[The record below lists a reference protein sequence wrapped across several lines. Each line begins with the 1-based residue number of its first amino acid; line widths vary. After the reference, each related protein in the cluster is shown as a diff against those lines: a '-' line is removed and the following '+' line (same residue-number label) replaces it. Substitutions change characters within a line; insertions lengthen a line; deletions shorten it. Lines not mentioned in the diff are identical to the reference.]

1 VSAAEIDDIAADWVA
16 RIEAREL
23 TPAERRQ
30 LDAWIGQNPRHEGA
44 LVRARAIWAALDR
57 GRALA
62 SPYSP
67 AMMEEEPAGGAR
79 TRRWA
84 MGAVATAAA
93 AMLVSVFCLRGP
105 GARPRQRFAT
115 GTREIRTLL
124 LSDGSRT
131 VMNAASQ
138 ARFAFDHRQRLVLL
152 DHGEGWFDVAKDK
165 ARPFIV
171 RAGEIEARAVGT
183 AFAVARSDS
192 SVDVTVTEGVVE
204 IAAPQGRVRV
214 VAGGRASIPFAG
226 EMVVAAVT
234 PAALDRDLAWREH
247 RVILDGESL
256 ATAVEAFNRFNDRK
270 ILIEDPALAQEPV
283 VGSFDLF
290 APDQFADAVSSAF
303 STSVTR
309 RDGVIV
315 LGAARSRA

>member
-1 VSAAEIDDIAADWVA
+1 MSAAEIDGIAADWAA
-16 RIEAREL
+16 RLEAREL
-23 TPAERRQ
+23 TPVERLQ
-30 LDAWIGQNPRHEGA
+30 LDAWVDQDPRHEGA

-67 AMMEEEPAGGAR
+67 VLMGEELSGQGR

-84 MGAVATAAA
+84 VGAIASAAA
-93 AMLVSVFCLRGP
+93 AALVAVFCLPVPR
-105 GARPRQRFAT
+105 ARPRQRFAT
-115 GTREIRTLL
+115 GRREIRTAL

-138 ARFAFDHRQRLVLL
+138 ARFAFDHRERLVLL
-152 DHGEGWFDVAKDK
+152 DHGEGWFDVVKDK

-171 RAGEIEARAVGT
+171 RVGEIEARAVGT
-183 AFAVARSDS
+183 AFAVARMPS

-204 IAAPQGRVRV
+204 IAAPQGTVRV
-214 VAGGRASIPFAG
+214 AAGGRASVPFDG

-234 PAALDRDLAWREH
+234 PAALDRDLAWRER

-270 ILIEDPALAQEPV
+270 IVIEDPALAQEPV

-290 APDQFADAVSSAF
+290 APDQFADAVASAF
-303 STSVTR
+303 STPVAR
-309 RDGVIV
+309 RDGMII
-315 LGAARSRA
+315 LGMVHSRA

>member
-1 VSAAEIDDIAADWVA
+1 
-16 RIEAREL
+16 
-23 TPAERRQ
+23 
-30 LDAWIGQNPRHEGA
+30 
-44 LVRARAIWAALDR
+44 
-57 GRALA
+57 
-62 SPYSP
+62 
-67 AMMEEEPAGGAR
+67 MEEELAAPGR

-84 MGAVATAAA
+84 VGAVASAAA
-93 AMLVSVFCLRGP
+93 AALVAAFCLRAP
-105 GARPRQRFAT
+105 GLRPRQRFAT
-115 GTREIRTLL
+115 GKREIRTML

-138 ARFAFDHRQRLVLL
+138 ASFAFDPRQRLVLL

-183 AFAVARSDS
+183 AFAVARTPS

-204 IAAPQGRVRV
+204 IAAPRGTVRV
-214 VAGGRASIPFAG
+214 AAGGRASVPFDG

-247 RVILDGESL
+247 RVILDGETL
-256 ATAVEAFNRFNDRK
+256 AAAVEAFNRFNERK
-270 ILIEDPALAQEPV
+270 IVIEDPALAQEPV

-303 STSVTR
+303 SIPVAR
-309 RDGVIV
+309 RDGAII
-315 LGAARSRA
+315 LGATRA